1 MPTTLEIGNLKVT
14 NRQSIVNAFNDYFA
28 NIGPNVAKTIP
39 AANTTPLRYM
49 PNPLCNSFAL
59 FPVTPHEIIDE
70 INNLDPSKS
79 VGPFSVPIKLLKI
92 IKHFLAGPLALL
104 YNCSFATGVVPDKF
118 KIARVVPIH
127 KKGARVVTSNY
138 RPISLLSIFNKLL
151 EKLMYKRLVT
161 FLENNSVFFNGQFG
175 FRSNRSTVHATLLII
190 DKIQNAIEKKQYSC
204 GIFLDFSKAF
214 DTVNHEI
221 LSRKLE
227 YYGIR
232 GIAKDWF
239 CSYLAN
245 RYQFV
250 SFGDIKSELKQLTCG
265 VPQGSVLGPLLFLL
279 YINDFNNSAPD
290 LDFNLFADDSNLFC
304 SHKSLQHLET
314 MLNNHL
320 YNVNEWLCANK
331 LSLNIEKSNFVVF
344 HPPQKKSQYS
354 MNLKINNKT
363 LQEKSSIKYLGIIID
378 HYLNW
383 KEHVSQ
389 LSEKISRGIG
399 ILSKLR
405 HLQIYYSI
413 ICPFLSYGVII

>member
-1 MPTTLEIGNLKVT
+1 MKHLILISKKSYYSSYFLRNKDNIKGVWKGIKELITIKNSNNHMPTTLEIGNLKVT

-59 FPVTPHEIIDE
+59 FPVTPHEVIDE

-151 EKLMYKRLVT
+151 EKLVYKRLVT

-190 DKIQNAIEKKQYSC
+190 DKIQNAIEKKTILMWY
-204 GIFLDFSKAF
+204 IFGL
-214 DTVNHEI
+214 
-221 LSRKLE
+221 
-227 YYGIR
+227 
-232 GIAKDWF
+232 
-239 CSYLAN
+239 
-245 RYQFV
+245 
-250 SFGDIKSELKQLTCG
+250 
-265 VPQGSVLGPLLFLL
+265 
-279 YINDFNNSAPD
+279 
-290 LDFNLFADDSNLFC
+290 
-304 SHKSLQHLET
+304 
-314 MLNNHL
+314 
-320 YNVNEWLCANK
+320 
-331 LSLNIEKSNFVVF
+331 
-344 HPPQKKSQYS
+344 
-354 MNLKINNKT
+354 
-363 LQEKSSIKYLGIIID
+363 
-378 HYLNW
+378 
-383 KEHVSQ
+383 
-389 LSEKISRGIG
+389 
-399 ILSKLR
+399 
-405 HLQIYYSI
+405 
-413 ICPFLSYGVII
+413 